1 MTRYIGTTAMGIRAP
16 IIKAGDNLIDIVCD
30 SVLKACENGNLKLQ
44 NKDVVSITE
53 SLLARAQGNYCD
65 ISDITEDLN
74 RKYNKSIGLVFPIT
88 SRNRFS
94 GIMKAVANTKKNIT
108 VFLSYPSDEVGNSLM
123 DKQLLI
129 NNNLNVYSDIL
140 DEEKYRKLVGEN
152 SLHQFTGVDYIKLY
166 KSYAVNDNIK
176 IFLSNNPLD
185 ILKYTD
191 EVLVANIHD
200 RIYLKDLFLKNNVKT
215 VYTLADIMSKPIGNS
230 GYNSEYGLYGSNIAS
245 ESRIKLFP
253 RESQVFVEKLQKK
266 FYEKT
271 NILPE
276 VMVYGDGA
284 FKDPSGKIWELAD
297 PVVSPGYTSG
307 LEGHPNEIKLKYIA
321 DTELANLKGEEAA
334 DAMKKKILAKQ
345 KDLTGKAASLGTTP
359 RKITDLLGSLS
370 DLISGSGD
378 KGTPIVL
385 IKGYFDNYAD
395 D

>member
-140 DEEKYRKLVGEN
+140 DEKKYRNLVGEN

-230 GYNSEYGLYGSNIAS
+230 GYNSEYGLYGSNITS

-253 RESQVFVEKLQKK
+253 RENQVFVEKLQKK